1 MSTKNARAGCGLL
14 AAALLAAGGARAS
27 DATQTHAESMEGMD
41 MPSMQGGRPPADARS
56 ADYSEG
62 EMMSM
67 MPGMAESMN
76 DDATIAKLLI
86 DELEALDFDDGVQ
99 LDAQA
104 WAGRDAGRLW
114 LKADGEHRDGSLHDL
129 RLEALWARPWKA
141 FWDTQ
146 LGLRHD
152 SGEGPERTWIAL
164 GVEGLAPYWFDI
176 EATLYVG
183 EAGRTAAR
191 FELGYDLKLTQ
202 RLILTPDFEIN
213 AYGKEDTGRRIGSG
227 VSNVELGLRLRY
239 ELHRQLAPYIGI
251 DWNRLTGETADL
263 VRADG
268 EATHDHA
275 IVAGIRMWF

>member
-1 MSTKNARAGCGLL
+1 LL
-14 AAALLAAGGARAS
+14 AAALLAAGM
-27 DATQTHAESMEGMD
+27 THAENMESMD
-41 MPSMQGGRPPADARS
+41 MSSMQGGSPAADARS

-62 EMMSM
+62 ATMSM

-76 DDATIAKLLI
+76 DDATMATLLV
-86 DELEALDFDDGVQ
+86 DELEVVDVDDGLR
-99 LDAQA
+99 LDAQG

-114 LKADGEHRDGSLHDL
+114 LKADGEHRDGSLQDL

-152 SGEGPERTWIAL
+152 SGEGPGRTWVAL
-164 GVEGLAPYWFDI
+164 GVEGLAPYWFEI

-191 FELGYDLKLTQ
+191 FEVGYDLKLTQ
-202 RLILTPDFEIN
+202 RLILTPDFEID

-227 VSNVELGLRLRY
+227 VSHVELGLRLRY
-239 ELHRQLAPYIGI
+239 EIRRQLAPYIGI

-275 IVAGIRMWF
+275 IVAGVRMWF